1 MLLKIALALAVLVIA
16 FLVTAA
22 LSPKTFRV
30 ARSATLPAPPAAV
43 FPHVNDFRAWQGWSP
58 WEKLDPDLQRTYE
71 GPAAGVGASYA
82 WTGNNKVGAGR
93 MTITE
98 SRPHELIRLRLEFLK
113 PFAATNTADL
123 TFTPAGEGRTTV
135 TWTMNGETNF
145 ICRGLPPFMNMD
157 KMIGASFEQGLASL
171 GQVASQSPAPRP

>member
-1 MLLKIALALAVLVIA
+1 MLLKIALVFAVLVIA

-43 FPHVNDFRAWQGWSP
+43 FAQVNAFHAWQGWSP
-58 WEKLDPDLQRTYE
+58 WEKLDPNLQRTYE

-82 WTGNNKVGAGR
+82 WTGNTKVGAGR

-98 SRPHELIRLRLEFLK
+98 SRPNELVCIRLEFLK
-113 PFAATNTADL
+113 PFAATNTAE
-123 TFTPAGEGRTTV
+123 FTLAPAEGGRTAV
-135 TWTMNGETNF
+135 TWSMKGETNF
-145 ICRGLPPFMNMD
+145 ICRGLSPFMNMD

-171 GQVASQSPAPRP
+171 GQIAGQSPAPTP